1 MTFYG
6 NSPLTDSEPASGC
19 AKSRGSEA
27 ISGHEVRPRWLT
39 SGRRAGRLAHANTA
53 THFYKNLAIA
63 GRLFD
68 VMVYGEPEGQTWS
81 ILTAISPGTN

>member
-1 MTFYG
+1 
-6 NSPLTDSEPASGC
+6 
-19 AKSRGSEA
+19 
-27 ISGHEVRPRWLT
+27 LT